1 VLRSHRFRLTLSAAA
16 ATGVLLAGVF
26 VAIVLAARES
36 SISQKREELQSALN
50 ALTGDAELLE
60 VDEFRES
67 HPEMS
72 MAVFDASGRPLQTLG
87 RLSLS
92 PTFGFKGTPTVISV
106 GRERGSTLVVVGADW
121 GEIDRGL
128 RRLAV
133 FLGLLW
139 LPLTCLCGAVTWAAS
154 RAVFRPLER
163 LSIQAA
169 AMGRSSLKDR
179 LQTEDQAELGAFAL
193 QLNRMLDR
201 IEASVE
207 REDRFA
213 SDAAHELRTPLAI
226 LRIRLE
232 ATLMRRRSVAEYIA
246 AQQDTL
252 TELERLTR
260 VVESLLQTTRTHN
273 GSQSM
278 ARVTDVVQSTFARWQ
293 SRFSAADAKLV
304 VETIDVIAEIGE
316 DELSIVLDNLL
327 DNALRFSAPGAVVK
341 LWTAVADF
349 DIEVGVSDEG
359 PGINASIGDRVFDR
373 FVRAEDDRNRASGG
387 AGIGLAVCRR
397 ILEARGGSIALRP
410 NASIGATI
418 VCTIKRAPSRELD

>member
-1 VLRSHRFRLTLSAAA
+1 MLRSHRFRLTLAAA
-16 ATGVLLAGVF
+16 SATGVLLACVF
-26 VAIVLAARES
+26 VAIVLAARKS

-67 HPEMS
+67 HPELS
-72 MAVFDASGRPLQTLG
+72 MAVFDASGRPLQKLG
-87 RLSLS
+87 RSSLS
-92 PTFGFKGTPTVISV
+92 PTFGFKGTATVLSI
-106 GRERGSTLVVVGADW
+106 GRQRGSTLVVVGADW
-121 GEIDRGL
+121 SEIDRDL

-133 FLGLLW
+133 FLGVLW

-163 LSIQAA
+163 LSIQATS
-169 AMGRSSLKDR
+169 MGRSSLKDR
-179 LQTEDQAELGAFAL
+179 LQTEDQAELGAFAF

-232 ATLMRRRSVAEYIA
+232 STLMRRRSAAEYVA
-246 AQQDTL
+246 AQRDTL

-260 VVESLLQTTRTHN
+260 VVESLLQTTRTHPQGGN
-273 GSQSM
+273 TANVS
-278 ARVTDVVQSTFARWQ
+278 DVAQGAAARWE
-293 SRFSAADAKLV
+293 SRFAAADAKLV
-304 VETIDVIAEIGE
+304 VETAEVVAEIGE

-327 DNALRFSAPGAVVK
+327 DNALRFSVAGAVVR
-341 LWTAVADF
+341 LWATVSDA

-359 PGINASIGDRVFDR
+359 PGISASIGDRVFDR
-373 FVRAEDDRNRASGG
+373 FVRADDDRNRASGG
-387 AGIGLAVCRR
+387 AGIGLSVCRR
-397 ILEARGGSIALRP
+397 ILEARGGSIALR
-410 NASIGATI
+410 AGVGATL
-418 VCTIKRAPSRELD
+418 VCTIKRAP